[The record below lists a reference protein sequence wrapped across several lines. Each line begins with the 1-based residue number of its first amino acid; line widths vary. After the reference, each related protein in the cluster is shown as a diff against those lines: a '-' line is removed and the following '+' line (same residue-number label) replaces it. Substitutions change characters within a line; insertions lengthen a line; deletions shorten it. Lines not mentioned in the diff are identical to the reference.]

1 MSRQELALALK
12 TRVGYF
18 QVTPIFVPLMGLRSA
33 LAMGHEVYKKQVFE
47 ITIVDKWR
55 GWISLEIMGFESISP
70 IDFIIWERIEY

>member
-47 ITIVDKWR
+47 ITIVDK
-55 GWISLEIMGFESISP
+55 
-70 IDFIIWERIEY
+70 